1 MRLLPAASFLA
12 VSARIN
18 SAGRTAFCFG
28 FIEKSDRAARLR
40 SAAQPC
46 IFHLGTS
53 KLNDA
58 AVRAWAASGIAPQHF
73 ASRASRLCACL
84 LDPTP
89 FGSWR
94 ALGIAK
100 WQSSLAL
107 EVYLVRADRA
117 RDCAERALDALV
129 AIPRDGRQVACGAAR
144 SKRATLGREGRT
156 RARRTS
162 FCKPALRSSW
172 AGSLGGRGGASGAAG
187 GCVRANGRQ
196 HAKEVEDVLQP
207 ASDKA
212 TKHETAHRVGLGASA
227 PWAKAK
233 AVCCASLSRYRGAA
247 GQGCRRV
254 VLCSA

>member
-12 VSARIN
+12 VSARVN

-89 FGSWR
+89 CGS
-94 ALGIAK
+94 

-212 TKHETAHRVGLGASA
+212 TKHKTAH
-227 PWAKAK
+227 
-233 AVCCASLSRYRGAA
+233 
-247 GQGCRRV
+247 
-254 VLCSA
+254 